1 MSATSS
7 SRLLLLISSVGDGV
21 VQLPVHIGRARP
33 VLHHHL
39 ILRRVLGRES
49 RDAFHPPHGLHAALT
64 FGQLREEDAA
74 SSKSL
79 SKAAAPWPQRRRAGS
94 TFTRRF
100 FLATL
105 TSQVRAHPI
114 PRQPVARS
122 HKARSSDKSLRLAGA
137 LVLAHSLRDASTTKK
152 LAVLVTLDSVS
163 ADAITQLKG
172 ADGEPVSGTQTV
184 YDYVLPVP
192 RIRNQ
197 QPANLYL
204 MNRADLH
211 SAFTKINLWKQT
223 QFSKIVYIDA
233 DAVAYRAPDE
243 LFDLPQ
249 AFAAAPD
256 IGWPDLFN
264 TGVMVLT
271 PDLGEYYAMLA
282 MAERGISFDGADQ
295 GLLNMH
301 FGRGFHRLPFAYNVT
316 PSAHYQYIPAY
327 RHFQSSINMVH
338 FIGSNKPWLAGRDV
352 PHSNS
357 PFDDM
362 VGRWW
367 AVYDRHYRIQETP
380 SQQTQH
386 PPSSFVQYFTKGE
399 FQPKAVVT
407 QPWPQQG
414 HHRSSAVAEEP
425 QSQHP
430 VPGHSRHASASA
442 STAHLAPSS
451 DPTGHDMSGAVAEAR
466 SEQHAPEPRAT
477 ESKNEPPLVTMN
489 SWDAQRQP
497 PPRDSKPEAMNFPST
512 HYEMSQDTEPFDPP
526 ARYPSPPRD
535 MWYEVPKQAA
545 PPPAHPPRA
554 IFPWEKSQ
562 PTPSRAF
569 ARERPD
575 VSLATQGS
583 ANEPS
588 GEPEASVQSRAPAET
603 PATESSAAKAQS
615 EPQTHTTPAIGVIPL
630 DPWTSFPRL
639 NAWDDMPEIDRYVEG
654 LQQKHRRARSQGA
667 AGGSPA
673 GVLSP
678 RGPGVAGR
686 DRMKPRT
693 HKLTDF
699 PSEAE
704 RPSLP
709 VTPAPIR
716 RSSFWGDDAP
726 ELDEDDAGAS
736 RLPAAEGVP
745 AQTDWVCVHGRR
757 WTPADCPCNLTD
769 VDNPHKDPAQQLQK
783 LAKQQ
788 SEALLR
794 KLGGDGEGPEG
805 EVSREIPSRPLP
817 FGSEAVK
824 SPTYAAQSAPPSVLS
839 PQPVKKQASTAGLVR
854 SVNRADKLPAM
865 ETVASATGSGSEK
878 QEEDAPSEMRG
889 G

>member
-1 MSATSS
+1 MATAAPSGEHVYAT
-7 SRLLLLISSVGDGV
+7 LLLSDSY
-21 VQLPVHIGRARP
+21 LPA
-33 VLHHHL
+33 
-39 ILRRVLGRES
+39 
-49 RDAFHPPHGLHAALT
+49 
-64 FGQLREEDAA
+64 Q
-74 SSKSL
+74 
-79 SKAAAPWPQRRRAGS
+79 Q
-94 TFTRRF
+94 
-100 FLATL
+100 
-105 TSQVRAHPI
+105 PI
-114 PRQPVARS
+114 ARS
-122 HKARSSDKSLRLAGA
+122 HKARSSDKPLRLAGA
-137 LVLAHSLRDASTTKK
+137 LVLAHSLRDAGTTKK

-163 ADAITQLKG
+163 ASAITQLKA
-172 ADGEPVSGTQTV
+172 ADGEPISATQTV
-184 YDYVLPVP
+184 YDHVLPVP
-192 RIRNQ
+192 RIRNE

-233 DAVAYRAPDE
+233 DVVAYRAPDE
-243 LFDLPQ
+243 LFDLPH

-271 PDLGEYYAMLA
+271 PGLGDFHAMHA
-282 MAERGISFDGADQ
+282 MAGRGISFDGADQ

-301 FGRGFHRLPFAYNVT
+301 FGRGFHRLPFTYNVT

-327 RHFQSSINMVH
+327 RHLQSSINMVH
-338 FIGSNKPWLAGRDV
+338 FIGSDKPWFAGRNA
-352 PHSNS
+352 PHGSS

-386 PPSSFVQYFTKGE
+386 PPSTLVQYFTKGE
-399 FQPKAVVT
+399 FQPKVVVT
-407 QPWPQQG
+407 QPSPQQG
-414 HHRSSAVAEEP
+414 HRDSGHVAEQS
-425 QSQHP
+425 QSQHSA
-430 VPGHSRHASASA
+430 PGHSHHTSASA
-442 STAHLAPSS
+442 GTAHLPPSS
-451 DPTGHDMSGAVAEAR
+451 SPAGHDTSGTVAEAQ
-466 SEQHAPEPRAT
+466 SEQHAPEPQAT
-477 ESKNEPPLVTMN
+477 ESKHEPPPVTMN

-497 PPRDSKPEAMNFPST
+497 PPLDSKPEAINFPST
-512 HYEMSQDTEPFDPP
+512 HYEMSRDTKPFVPP

-535 MWYEVPKQAA
+535 MWYEVPKQAP
-545 PPPAHPPRA
+545 PPPADPPRA

-569 ARERPD
+569 AKERPE

-583 ANEPS
+583 ANEP
-588 GEPEASVQSRAPAET
+588 A
-603 PATESSAAKAQS
+603 ESSAAGAQGA
-615 EPQTHTTPAIGVIPL
+615 PQTRTTPTVSPIPS

-639 NAWDDMPEIDRYVEG
+639 NAWDDMPEIGRYVEG
-654 LQQKHRRARSQGA
+654 LQQKHRRLRGRGA

-678 RGPGVAGR
+678 TGPGVAGPDGVR
-686 DRMKPRT
+686 PRT
-693 HKLTDF
+693 LKLTDF

-716 RSSFWGDDAP
+716 RPSFWGDDAP
-726 ELDEDDAGAS
+726 ELGEGDAGAS
-736 RLPAAEGVP
+736 HLPAAEGVP
-745 AQTDWVCVHGRR
+745 AQTEWVCVHGRR

-769 VDNPHKDPAQQLQK
+769 VDNPHKDPAQQLRK

-805 EVSREIPSRPLP
+805 IVSREIPSRPLP
-817 FGSEAVK
+817 FGSATVK
-824 SPTYAAQSAPPSVLS
+824 SPTCVAQSAPPSVLS
-839 PQPVKKQASTAGLVR
+839 PQPVKKQASTAGLLR
-854 SVNRADKLPAM
+854 SVDRPDKLPATEAM
-865 ETVASATGSGSEK
+865 ASQRGTGSEEH
-878 QEEDAPSEMRG
+878 EEDAPSGTSG